1 MFVDYVVL
9 ERKKKRNCRKKKA
22 GLQMKATIRLDKM
35 LGNLGY
41 GTRSGIKI
49 LVKQGAVT
57 VNGKSV
63 KDHGMQINPTQD
75 VVVLDGETIRY
86 RDTVYVLLHKPAGV
100 VSATEDSRDRTVI
113 DLLDE
118 DLAVLSPFPVGRLD
132 KDTEGLLLITND
144 GKLSHE
150 LLSPRKHVP
159 KTYRA
164 LVAGDVDKED
174 AEAFQQGVTLD
185 DGYVTMPSQLSV
197 LAQSNGEDAPT
208 AVEEGHAEEMI
219 DAIKLAP
226 RQEEPVQHATLSWI
240 ELTIHEGKFHQVK
253 RMFEAVGKKVLYLR
267 RVSMGPLRLDPAL
280 APGEWRELTE
290 VELESLRNYRKDGP
304 A

>member
-1 MFVDYVVL
+1 
-9 ERKKKRNCRKKKA
+9 
-22 GLQMKATIRLDKM
+22 M

-41 GTRSGIKI
+41 GTRSAIKQLI
-49 LVKQGAVT
+49 KQGAVT
-57 VNGKSV
+57 VNGATV
-63 KDHGMQINPTQD
+63 KDHGLQIRPRED
-75 VVVLDGETIRY
+75 VVALDGETIRY
-86 RDTVYVLLHKPAGV
+86 RDAVYVLLHKPAGV

-113 DLLDE
+113 DLLD
-118 DLAVLSPFPVGRLD
+118 DDDVTALSPFPVGRLD

-164 LVAGDVDKED
+164 LVAGAVGEG
-174 AEAFQQGVTLD
+174 EAAAFAKGVELD
-185 DGYVTMPSQLSV
+185 DGYVTMPAELKV
-197 LAQSNGEDAPT
+197 LARADAQSAGRPQADVPEDAAEMS
-208 AVEEGHAEEMI
+208 AV
-219 DAIKLAP
+219 LNFAP
-226 RQEEPVQHATLSWI
+226 GDLEALPGKSLCWI

-253 RMFEAVGKKVLYLR
+253 RMFESVGRKVLYLR

-290 VELESLRNYRKDGP
+290 EELNGLRQYRKEG
-304 A
+304 